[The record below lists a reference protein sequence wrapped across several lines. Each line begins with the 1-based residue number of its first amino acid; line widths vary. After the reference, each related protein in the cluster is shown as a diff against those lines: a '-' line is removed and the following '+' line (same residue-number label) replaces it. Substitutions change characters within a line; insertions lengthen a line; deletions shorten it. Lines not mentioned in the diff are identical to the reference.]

1 MYLVI
6 KNTQFNVRDK
16 TQLSKIKEKVYV
28 NSSTTR
34 SESYTSR
41 VRDISDFIK
50 IYNVMEKY
58 MTSHLNDVI
67 VGQHVLSHTQ
77 YVSY

>member
-41 VRDISDFIK
+41 VRDNITD
-50 IYNVMEKY
+50 
-58 MTSHLNDVI
+58 
-67 VGQHVLSHTQ
+67 
-77 YVSY
+77 

>member
-41 VRDISDFIK
+41 VRDNISD
-50 IYNVMEKY
+50 
-58 MTSHLNDVI
+58 
-67 VGQHVLSHTQ
+67 
-77 YVSY
+77 